1 MDQNT
6 GFQLFDQLEFIKY
19 TGMCFEFP
27 VIYKS
32 SVVDNITQIHTIY
45 ISMPDTYM
53 FICERDLECTEKSYY
68 KDFKLKQQIDNNLQ
82 YVEFHRLNTT
92 DKNDINDINE
102 NKNIIKFELPSKL
115 STDNVSR
122 TFYAKVE
129 SNTNAHVITFTPEMY
144 KTYFENGA
152 MYDNITHQML
162 GLSANKLKDDDLK
175 LVLIYNDMVETLKK
189 NRYYSESVVV
199 IQLNTDEVSMK
210 QYKINMLNESLKM
223 TPKIKETDKH
233 ASLLFV
239 HKKPMFVKH
248 NLAELIKKKIHA
260 DTNNKWYNAFKAK
273 LNMDFYSHYS
283 IIYKINPDDF
293 TSLISLTA
301 TSYNIYNRGEDVIR
315 INNLVNLLCTTWY
328 ATDYTDWNT
337 TFRLNMSVGDFNI
350 MSTKY
355 YCPLDSSMY
364 FPNYFK
370 SSCYDRNAIS
380 YTNSS
385 LCYIKTELLGK
396 ILLTKIDYKNKD
408 TNICNMINF
417 DVDKTDFHN
426 VIHPKTRIFIYTM
439 HSSDPNYEFKT
450 AVRKFNNNSNTPPED
465 RTFNDI
471 TGAKFTKY
479 VDIIYTGSDTKKVNL
494 NNLMLS
500 VNSYDFNFSGKF
512 KTHYT
517 NSINPVLFKYTDITN
532 ISRKKPKFEFNANI
546 IISFLMDPHSVQMQ
560 HISKSILAHMQNNQ
574 TKIDDLIMTFVCND
588 TDNFLHVKDK
598 HSIEPSSNI
607 NMQFD
612 NRTVPMS
619 LFKNNIDL
627 IQNNHNM
634 YTILFDPRDL
644 NQFVFLGNEYRKL
657 AYMEIQENQDTGNS
671 EIITVGC
678 NFFNKY
684 IKSLITGETTCENV
698 IQFMSVEDIK
708 DRMNKGTRSSSKDY
722 YDGDINNYTKREKDF
737 REHLENTA
745 LYVKKTSTSLVSII
759 TAALGAVKT
768 TANAIV
774 DTIKKGFSIVSGGI
788 SGILSYIQEII
799 ITIATFFSKEEPI
812 TESKKENAFNI
823 VTSLT
828 NFLTGIY
835 NSLTNL
841 FGNNIKQQE
850 QQEEQKITNEGWISW
865 FKKVFNNFTLTLNN
879 IQSQFSKLTGGIS
892 IFGLN
897 PGSHNNNINQTNET
911 DLNRTQ
917 TTLGGAG
924 VMEQFKNFFK
934 KAGNALVSVY
944 DILIGTLL
952 LTTSLAIIPLMFLP
966 NIGEEIIFFIIN
978 YLKSSKDNAEDNAE
992 DNTED
997 NAKTAYNTYM
1007 SKYKLAS
1014 NIKTTYKG
1022 KTTYNIEGM
1031 YDSLMNKFKVKKSD
1045 DRIKPFFYT
1054 RISGVNGSA
1063 NIVLHMLLSSL
1074 LINTNIKNMFT
1085 DVMGYRIIY
1094 EQILVESITSIFI
1107 WVFSFL
1113 FESTDTRDNAY
1124 TIPNFILKTTDFVSQ
1139 KINNLKTYYH
1149 TSANTTSDVPQFN
1162 SQGISKS
1169 DNHIDSNNKSTGNI
1183 INNDQSIDNHGLSA
1197 VNMPLNAKDGIFT
1210 SNSLGENDQT
1220 DVNNQTDV
1228 KKSYLDTLFENITN
1242 FFVCHALK
1250 QFMLNIKNSTM
1261 SIFNNLS
1268 KTKTIEIVKQIFA
1281 KINNMIVSIKEYL
1294 YPKQS
1299 NKNDVRKSLFQRVKD
1314 FIIWFKS
1321 LFIKKAANKLVS
1333 VNMLSDDILNGDI
1346 LNGGGNS
1353 EAVDV
1358 SNDVPEFELNN
1369 TTANDTNFNNF
1380 APIEENVE
1388 NGANIKKISWKD
1400 TLKMYLKTGIMTLGA
1415 GGALFSAGFLYYHY
1429 NMLFVTFSALSVT
1442 IETVLIV
1449 LIGAGFI
1456 STKMYYDIT
1465 QKKMMGGEGEENE
1478 IKEENE
1484 TNKTNKTTGI
1494 YEKIIN
1500 LFTKVLNYVFY
1511 VPKKIM
1517 EILPKAVSILISPIV
1532 NTANNIMIQMSFNI
1546 FLYSTLP
1553 LLVND
1558 KTFPANKSVDLNA
1571 IRTYY
1576 SNIWHEIKT
1585 YFVKCTNP
1593 LIQDKTIKQEFKDWF
1608 EFCMDTVCK
1617 NILNNLNMT
1626 NKELNHKFNEFVDR
1640 NPEYT
1645 SNYHLAI
1652 GYIQLQYNSI
1662 YNAQNSGLLN
1672 VVKGTQPANKKN
1684 FIQLQSL
1691 VAIMLTEISRDNI
1704 KQIADKIS
1712 GNNSIQGGKRRYQ
1725 TKKKRMSKRRR
1736 FTKRR

>member
-1 MDQNT
+1 MGQNT
-6 GFQLFDQLEFIKY
+6 GFQIFDQLDFIKY

-27 VIYKS
+27 VIYEAS
-32 SVVDNITQIHTIY
+32 VDNNIKQIHTIY

-53 FICERDLECTEKSYY
+53 FICERDLECTEKIHHT
-68 KDFKLKQQIDNNLQ
+68 DLKYQLKVDNNMQ

-92 DKNDINDINE
+92 DKNDINDIN
-102 NKNIIKFELPSKL
+102 KKQNIIMFDLPL
-115 STDNVSR
+115 NGGVGG
-122 TFYAKVE
+122 TFYANVT
-129 SNTNAHVITFTPEMY
+129 SNPNAHVITFTPEMY

-162 GLSANKLKDDDLK
+162 GLSANKLKDDDDDDLK
-175 LVLIYNDMVETLKK
+175 LVFIDDNIIDDNIINTLKK

-260 DTNNKWYNAFKAK
+260 DTNNKWHNTFEAK
-273 LNMDFYSHYS
+273 LDMGVYSHYS

-293 TSLISLTA
+293 TSLISLTVD
-301 TSYNIYNRGEDVIR
+301 SYNISHRGDTVIR

-328 ATDYTDWNT
+328 TKTYEVWNT
-337 TFRLNMSVGDFNI
+337 TFGLNMSVGDFNI

-370 SSCYDRNAIS
+370 SSCYNNHNDIS

-385 LCYIKTELLGK
+385 LCYIKTELLSK
-396 ILLTKIDYKNKD
+396 ILLTKIVYLNID
-408 TNICNMINF
+408 TSICNIINF
-417 DVDKTDFHN
+417 DFDKTAFDKTDFHN
-426 VIHPKTRIFIYTM
+426 VIHPKTRIFIYNM
-439 HSSDPNYEFKT
+439 HISELKYEQPT
-450 AVRKFNNNSNTPPED
+450 AVRQFDNNSNTPPED
-465 RTFNDI
+465 RTFNEI

-479 VDIIYTGSDTKKVNL
+479 VDIIYNGIDTTKVNL
-494 NNLMLS
+494 NNLMIS

-546 IISFLMDPHSVQMQ
+546 ILSFLMASHSEQMQ
-560 HISKSILAHMQNNQ
+560 QVGESILDRIKKNK
-574 TKIDDLIMTFVCND
+574 TKIVDLIVTFVCND

-607 NMQFD
+607 NMQFN

-644 NQFVFLGNEYRKL
+644 NQFVFLGNEYRKI

-722 YDGDINNYTKREKDF
+722 YDGDITKYTKRKKDF

-799 ITIATFFSKEEPI
+799 ITITTFFSKGEPI

-850 QQEEQKITNEGWISW
+850 QQKITNEGWVSW

-897 PGSHNNNINQTNET
+897 PGSHNNNTNNTNGTVING
-911 DLNRTQ
+911 TQ

-934 KAGNALVSVY
+934 KAGNALVGVY
-944 DILIGTLL
+944 DILIVTLL

-966 NIGEEIIFFIIN
+966 KIGREIIFFIIN
-978 YLKSSKDNAEDNAE
+978 YLESAKDN
-992 DNTED
+992 TKT
-997 NAKTAYNTYM
+997 KTAYNTYM
-1007 SKYKLAS
+1007 EKYQTEK
-1014 NIKTTYKG
+1014 NINEHQHVPHVY
-1022 KTTYNIEGM
+1022 YA
-1031 YDSLMNKFKVKKSD
+1031 
-1045 DRIKPFFYT
+1045 RIF
-1054 RISGVNGSA
+1054 GVNLSA
-1063 NIVLHMLLSSL
+1063 NEVLYTLMERL
-1074 LINTNIKNMFT
+1074 LINNHSKKMFNNL
-1085 DVMGYRIIY
+1085 VHYRMAY
-1094 EQILVESITSIFI
+1094 EQILVESITAIFI

-1113 FESTDTRDNAY
+1113 FESTDSRDNAY

-1149 TSANTTSDVPQFN
+1149 TSANTTSDVPQSSN
-1162 SQGISKS
+1162 LQGGSKS
-1169 DNHIDSNNKSTGNI
+1169 DKHIGGNNESTGFI
-1183 INNDQSIDNHGLSA
+1183 ENDQPIPINSLSA
-1197 VNMPLNAKDGIFT
+1197 VNTPLNANPIFLVG
-1210 SNSLGENDQT
+1210 NVPT
-1220 DVNNQTDV
+1220 DVNNQTELNV

-1261 SIFNNLS
+1261 TIFNNLS
-1268 KTKTIEIVKQIFA
+1268 KTKKIEIVKQIFA
-1281 KINNMIVSIKEYL
+1281 KINKMIVSIKEYL

-1314 FIIWFKS
+1314 FIIWFKD
-1321 LFIKKAANKLVS
+1321 LFIKKAVD
-1333 VNMLSDDILNGDI
+1333 MLPVDT

-1353 EAVDV
+1353 ADLIDTNELFGI
-1358 SNDVPEFELNN
+1358 EFNN
-1369 TTANDTNFNNF
+1369 TPATGTISNNV
-1380 APIEENVE
+1380 APIEENGE
-1388 NGANIKKISWKD
+1388 NGANGENIKKISWKD

-1465 QKKMMGGEGEENE
+1465 QKKMMGGEGEENV
-1478 IKEENE
+1478 INE
-1484 TNKTNKTTGI
+1484 ANETNKTTGI

-1517 EILPKAVSILISPIV
+1517 EILPKAVSILILPITQTV
-1532 NTANNIMIQMSFNI
+1532 TYILDQINFYIL
-1546 FLYSTLP
+1546 LYSTLP
-1553 LLVND
+1553 KLVND
-1558 KTFPANKSVDLNA
+1558 KTFPTYASNELNN
-1571 IRTYY
+1571 IRAYY
-1576 SNIWHEIKT
+1576 SNICHLIKT
-1585 YFVKCTNP
+1585 YYFKCTNP
-1593 LIQDKTIKQEFKDWF
+1593 LIQDENIKQKVGEWLVFFTD
-1608 EFCMDTVCK
+1608 MVCK
-1617 NILNNLNMT
+1617 NILNLNMAN
-1626 NKELNHKFNEFVDR
+1626 NKLSEIFKEFLDR
-1640 NPEYT
+1640 NPNYT
-1645 SNYHLAI
+1645 SNYYLAI
-1652 GYIQLQYNSI
+1652 KYIQEKYNVEYNKENTVLQS
-1662 YNAQNSGLLN
+1662 
-1672 VVKGTQPANKKN
+1672 VVTRNQAVNEHN
-1684 FIQLQSL
+1684 FMHLQSL
-1691 VAIMLTEISRDNI
+1691 VIIMLTEILRDDI
-1704 KQIADKIS
+1704 KKIADMIS
-1712 GNNSIQGGKRRYQ
+1712 DNQVLNPEENNNIQGGKRRYQ